1 MMDREKWLA
10 DFRDALLGVADIG
23 VSKATL
29 IASATA
35 LPKLIFVCPIIND
48 KGKAAAQRMVDLL
61 LEYGLELAEGRL
73 TKDEEEKE

>member
-1 MMDREKWLA
+1 MIDREKWLA

-29 IASATA
+29 MTSATA
-35 LPKLIFVCPIIND
+35 LPKLIFICPIVND

-61 LEYGLELAEGRL
+61 LEYGVELAKGRL
-73 TKDEEEKE
+73 SKDEEDN